1 MNREQKAVRT
11 LFKRLKR
18 ATLRSFPDHRGRMDA
33 PDLQGVYVI
42 YSPRIQKVRK
52 VVHVGRTY
60 RGTAGLRQRLKNHL
74 HGASSFTNEF
84 LKGHGRKLRNGYA
97 FRCLPVRS
105 ARRRA
110 LLEFYAAGCLCPAH
124 IGPSE

>member
-1 MNREQKAVRT
+1 MNREQKAVRA
-11 LFKRLKR
+11 LFKKLKR
-18 ATLRSFPDHRGRMDA
+18 ARLRPFPNHGEPVDA
-33 PDLQGVYVI
+33 PDRQGVYVI
-42 YSPRIQKVRK
+42 HSPRRKNVRT

-84 LKGHGRKLRNGYA
+84 LKGHGRKLRSGYA
-97 FRCLPVRS
+97 FRCLAVRS

-110 LLEFYAAGCLCPAH
+110 LLEFFAAGSLCPSH
-124 IGPSE
+124 VGLSE